1 MNNVNFIRT
10 ICAWC
15 EADIGI
21 KPSVVGLNGGIS
33 HGICVDCL
41 HIAIESLARRE
52 DSWQAF
58 EDGFAGCRSSVDKP
72 FVACG
77 R

>member
-1 MNNVNFIRT
+1 MKT

-15 EADIGI
+15 ETDIGI
-21 KPSVVGLNGGIS
+21 KPSIVGSNGGVS
-33 HGICVDCL
+33 HGICADCL
-41 HIAIESLARRE
+41 STAIESLARQE

-58 EDGFAGCRSSVDKP
+58 GGGSGACHSPVDKP
-72 FVACG
+72 FVGCL

>member
-15 EADIGI
+15 ETDIGI
-21 KPSVVGLNGGIS
+21 KPSVSGLNGGIS

-41 HIAIESLARRE
+41 HIAIESLARQE
-52 DSWQAF
+52 DSWQAI
-58 EDGFAGCRSSVDKP
+58 ESDLGGCRSSVDTC